1 VISAELDAALDA
13 CAEHDRL
20 SRQLDRARLEEAQ
33 ARLDADRAGA
43 VVADE
48 ARDVAALES
57 MSPARIWA
65 SIRGNRASELE
76 REQAELAAEQYRAAA
91 AQRTLESATA
101 TRQQLEAQLT
111 GLGDVRTRRAEAV
124 AAEEARLQAVG
135 GSVAAQL
142 LEVSGQLASTQ
153 AQHREVRQAKAAE
166 RQARTSLEAA
176 AELLGAA
183 SDWAGLDTFFGGGM
197 LTGMVKYEKIDAA
210 VARVRA
216 ADEALKQLSAELADV
231 GIRAVGGVDISD
243 FDRTFDLWFD
253 NIFTDWSV
261 QQRIADAADR
271 VRAALR
277 AVDGVAD
284 RLRGRELELDDL
296 LATLTQAR
304 EQLIIG
310 R

>member
-1 VISAELDAALDA
+1 MISAELDAALDA

-76 REQAELAAEQYRAAA
+76 RERAELAAEQYRAAA

-111 GLGDVRTRRAEAV
+111 ALGDVRTRRAEAV
-124 AAEEARLQAVG
+124 AAEEARLRAVG

-153 AQHREVRQAKAAE
+153 AQHREVMQAKAAE
-166 RQARTSLEAA
+166 RRARTSLEAA

-183 SDWAGLDTFFGGGM
+183 SDWAGFDTFFGGGM

-284 RLRGRELELDDL
+284 RLHGRELELDDL